1 MGFLLSKLFSALVLP
16 PGINILTG
24 FAGLFLHRRAPRLG
38 IALLMISV
46 FSLYLLSTPI
56 VSRLLIRSLE
66 VHEVAEPASLKENVD
81 AIVVLGGG
89 VYRGGE
95 YGADTVSPLTLSRIR
110 YAAYLHRMTDIPL
123 LVSGGIARHGPAE
136 GMLMADVLRNEF
148 RIPVR
153 WVEKKSRN
161 TQENAVFSTALLSQ
175 AGIERIAVVT
185 HASHMPRAVAAFA
198 RQGVDVVTAPI
209 EFSSRDEIKWA
220 SVLLPRLFS
229 LSLSSIAL
237 HEYLGMVWYWLRY

>member
-1 MGFLLSKLFSALVLP
+1 
-16 PGINILTG
+16 
-24 FAGLFLHRRAPRLG
+24 
-38 IALLMISV
+38 
-46 FSLYLLSTPI
+46 
-56 VSRLLIRSLE
+56 
-66 VHEVAEPASLKENVD
+66 
-81 AIVVLGGG
+81 
-89 VYRGGE
+89 
-95 YGADTVSPLTLSRIR
+95 
-110 YAAYLHRMTDIPL
+110 
-123 LVSGGIARHGPAE
+123 
-136 GMLMADVLRNEF
+136 MLMADVLRNEF

-198 RQGVDVVTAPI
+198 RQGVDVVAAPI
-209 EFSSRDEIKWA
+209 EFSTRDEINWA
-220 SVLLPRLFS
+220 SVLLPRLFA